1 MGEAEGLS
9 KTCDV
14 ITACASKW
22 VREVAR
28 ESITSSRVRNTGLR
42 DDEGVK
48 NMILEKLKE
57 VGRQV
62 SVELEV
68 LPYLVD
74 SSRPPLV

>member
-1 MGEAEGLS
+1 
-9 KTCDV
+9 
-14 ITACASKW
+14 
-22 VREVAR
+22 
-28 ESITSSRVRNTGLR
+28 
-42 DDEGVK
+42 VK

-74 SSRPPLV
+74 LS

>member
-28 ESITSSRVRNTGLR
+28 EHYFKQGSQS
-42 DDEGVK
+42 
-48 NMILEKLKE
+48 
-57 VGRQV
+57 
-62 SVELEV
+62 
-68 LPYLVD
+68 
-74 SSRPPLV
+74 

>member
-1 MGEAEGLS
+1 
-9 KTCDV
+9 
-14 ITACASKW
+14 
-22 VREVAR
+22 
-28 ESITSSRVRNTGLR
+28 
-42 DDEGVK
+42 VK

-74 SSRPPLV
+74 SS